1 MAVNS
6 NKVVRCDT
14 PGWLLEMISGRVG
27 VVHCRGEKLPAYQE
41 KYCVSSIT
49 QGKEDFILHL
59 VGGQL
64 PSNADTEHAALTLE
78 DVYMYFFGRQ

>member
-1 MAVNS
+1 MLYI
-6 NKVVRCDT
+6 CDD
-14 PGWLLEMISGRVG
+14 GLIWQQKIRKICEGILIS
-27 VVHCRGEKLPAYQE
+27 AYWE

-64 PSNADTEHAALTLE
+64 PQNTDIEHAALTLE
-78 DVYMYFFGRQ
+78 DVYMYYFGGQSNTP